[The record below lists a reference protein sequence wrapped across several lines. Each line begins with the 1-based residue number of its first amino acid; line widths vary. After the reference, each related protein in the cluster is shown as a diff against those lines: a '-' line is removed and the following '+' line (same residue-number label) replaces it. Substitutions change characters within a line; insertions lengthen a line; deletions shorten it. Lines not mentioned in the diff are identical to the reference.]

1 MALTTEQEKY
11 LADFADK
18 GIAEQADIEARTAK
32 DIKDAE
38 VAVAREAKLA
48 ELKAQA
54 DELIATGLQEF
65 EATIEATQVVK

>member
-11 LADFADK
+11 LADLADK